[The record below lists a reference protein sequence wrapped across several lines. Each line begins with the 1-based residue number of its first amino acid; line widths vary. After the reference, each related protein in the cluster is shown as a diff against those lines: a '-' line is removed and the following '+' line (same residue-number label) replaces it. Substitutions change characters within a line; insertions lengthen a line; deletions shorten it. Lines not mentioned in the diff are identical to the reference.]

1 MFFKEIILDGTL
13 GKIKYYAIRTEFQKG
28 GSPRVHSFISILNA
42 PNIENQAVY
51 MEFVEKTINAQLP
64 GHLNNLELF
73 TLEKT
78 YQVYAHTRTCWK
90 YSRNECHFP
99 YGRYFTK
106 KTIIAKPL
114 DSKFSNH
121 EKQELLTW
129 RNTLLRKVNNYID
142 NDRNPAKVNVV
153 DPTKHNFT
161 QP

>member
-1 MFFKEIILDGTL
+1 MLT
-13 GKIKYYAIRTEFQKG
+13 
-28 GSPRVHSFISILNA
+28 
-42 PNIENQAVY
+42 
-51 MEFVEKTINAQLP
+51 
-64 GHLNNLELF
+64 LELAGN
-73 TLEKT
+73 TAGMNVT
-78 YQVYAHTRTCWK
+78 
-90 YSRNECHFP
+90 SP

-153 DPTKHNFT
+153 DPTKHNFS